1 MLTALFL
8 SLSLLY
14 LFLSFASLNF
24 LCLIKQIK
32 MPPKRDQLNNTVPPH
47 HTVQSMS
54 FSCLPVEDM
63 FAQYDANRGIQ
74 DDLLLKEQQDMV
86 RYCSI

>member
-1 MLTALFL
+1 M
-8 SLSLLY
+8 
-14 LFLSFASLNF
+14 
-24 LCLIKQIK
+24 IKQIK